1 MAPDPVP
8 LLYRLTLLYIEPI
21 CALNG
26 AYLLLRSPS
35 RFLNAVSPNHPLPS
49 SSPSSSCS
57 NVSSFS
63 SSASTLPSD
72 DGTTTSSSAT
82 ADPLASVRILTD
94 MLGIMQLVFAF
105 NLAVVLRVARRDARL
120 WRCMCAGMLLSDALH
135 ILASVREY
143 GGWRSS
149 ADVSAWRVDDWLN
162 FGILWAMGLVRAGVV
177 LGVGMRNGTAATGAV
192 ATDVTRVKSS

>member
-49 SSPSSSCS
+49 SSSSSSS

-72 DGTTTSSSAT
+72 DGT

-149 ADVSAWRVDDWLN
+149 ADVSAWRVNDWLN

-177 LGVGMRNGTAATGAV
+177 LGVGMRSSTAAATGAV
-192 ATDVTRVKSS
+192 AATDVTGVKSS